1 MSILIKNV
9 YLTSGEVKDILIEKN
24 IIAKIGDSIE
34 GGQGVK
40 IIDGRDRA
48 IIPGFVNTH
57 THSAMTL
64 HRGFGDD
71 KPLMTWLKEYIWPVE
86 DQMTEHDVYIGSKL
100 ACVEMIK
107 SGTTAF
113 LDMYMHP
120 LMTAKA
126 VEEMGLR
133 AVLSYTLFDQGNEQR
148 AKLDRE
154 NSLVYMQKFSEFSD
168 RVQFSL
174 GPHAIYTVSGS
185 QLQFCHSFAKEHDL
199 LIHLHLSETKGEVD
213 ECVKKYGSTP
223 VRYLEK
229 LGVLSDRLVLAHV
242 VWVDDEEMDI
252 LAKYNVKVVHNPA
265 SNMKLASGYRFMYDE
280 MRQRGITVGLGTD
293 GCSSSNN
300 LDMIEAMKLSS
311 LLGKVWRGDSTA
323 VKATDIFRT
332 ATKSGA
338 DIIRIN
344 AGEIK
349 EGKLADL
356 SLIRTDT
363 PEMTP
368 MTDLISNIVYS
379 ANGSV
384 VDTVIVDGNI
394 LMENRVIPQEREI
407 INEVAKRVETL
418 IPKKK

>member
-9 YLTSGEVKDILIEKN
+9 YLDGDIKDIVIEKN
-24 IIAKIGDSIE
+24 IITKIGKSID
-34 GGQGVK
+34 GGQGMRF
-40 IIDGRDRA
+40 IDGRNRA
-48 IIPGFVNTH
+48 AIPGFINTH

-71 KPLMTWLKEYIWPVE
+71 EPLMTWLKEYIWPVE
-86 DQMTEHDVYIGSKL
+86 EKMTEHDVYIGSKL

-107 SGTTAF
+107 SGTTGF

-148 AKLDRE
+148 ARLDRE
-154 NSLVYMQKFSEFSD
+154 NSLLYLQKFEKMSD
-168 RVQFSL
+168 RIQFSL

-185 QLQFCHSFAKEHDL
+185 QLQFCHSFAEEHDV

-213 ECVKKYGSTP
+213 DCVKKYGMTP

-229 LGVLSDRLVLAHV
+229 LGVLSERLVLAHV
-242 VWVDDEEMDI
+242 VWVDEEEMDI

-280 MRQRGITVGLGTD
+280 MKKRGITVGLGTD

-300 LDMIEAMKLSS
+300 LDMTEAMKLSS
-311 LLGKVWRGDSTA
+311 LLGKVWRGDPTA
-323 VKATDIFRT
+323 VNAKDIFHT
-332 ATKSGA
+332 ATKAGA

-356 SLIRTDT
+356 SLIRIDIA
-363 PEMTP
+363 EMTP

-394 LMENRVIPQEREI
+394 LMENRVLPQEEKI
-407 INEVAKRVETL
+407 IEEVAMRAESL
-418 IPKKK
+418 IPKK